1 MVDVEPPGA
10 ASVLGIGHGKV
21 ARASRAWLAPPIAA
35 QATSIVELRRRH
47 RGPVVTRED
56 VGYDVARATFNGMID
71 RRPEVVA
78 RPLDIAD
85 VVVAV
90 EFAREAGLP
99 VSVRGGGHGVAGL
112 CVGDGSLVVDLRL
125 MRDVTVDPGTR
136 TVTCGGGA
144 LWEDLDPPCQRHGLA
159 TPGGTFGDTGV
170 AGLTLGGGVGHLLG
184 LHGLT
189 LDNLLEATV
198 VAADGRVLNASAA
211 ENEELFWALRGGGGN
226 FGVVVRFV
234 FQLHPVNQLLGGLL
248 VYPLDD
254 VAAVV
259 AAWRELM
266 RSAPDELMCVV
277 GLSRSILAGE
287 RAYVSVAYFGDPEEG
302 RDAIAP
308 LLQAADPAVDS
319 VRAMY
324 YPELQEIFGRMPF
337 GLRNY
342 WSGRFLRELPD
353 EAIELTAGHLRPADV
368 QGTILFEPM
377 HGAGARVP
385 RDATAFAGREAA
397 YNATFIGFWQNPDED
412 ERRVATA
419 RAYSSI
425 LTPWTI
431 GGGYLNY
438 ASEPAGDTLEI
449 EYGAERFARL
459 RGVKRTFDPLNTFRF
474 NHNIPPD

>member
-1 MVDVEPPGA
+1 MAVHTDPIVD
-10 ASVLGIGHGKV
+10 
-21 ARASRAWLAPPIAA
+21 
-35 QATSIVELRRRH
+35 LRHRH
-47 RGPVVTRED
+47 RGPVITRED
-56 VGYDVARATFNGMID
+56 AGYDAARATFNGMID
-71 RRPEVVA
+71 RRPEVVT
-78 RPLDIAD
+78 RPLDVAD
-85 VVVAV
+85 VVAAI
-90 EFAREAGLP
+90 EFAREANLP
-99 VSVRGGGHGVAGL
+99 VSIRGGGHGVAGL

-125 MRDVTVDPGTR
+125 MRDVSVDPETR
-136 TVTCGGGA
+136 TVACGGGA
-144 LWEDLDPPCQRHGLA
+144 LWEDLDPPCQRQNLA

-189 LDNLLEATV
+189 LDNLLAATV
-198 VAADGRVLNASAA
+198 VTADGNIVSASAE

-234 FQLHPVNQLLGGLL
+234 FRLHPVRQLLGGLL
-248 VYPLDD
+248 VYGLDD
-254 VAAVV
+254 VDAIVP
-259 AAWRELM
+259 AWRALM
-266 RSAPDELMCVV
+266 GSAPDELMCVV
-277 GLSRSILAGE
+277 GLSRSDLAGE

-302 RDAIAP
+302 RELIQP
-308 LLQAADPAVDS
+308 LLQAADPAVDG
-319 VRAMY
+319 VRPMY
-324 YPELQEIFGRMPF
+324 YAELQEVFGRMPF

-342 WSGRFLRELPD
+342 WSGRFLNELPD
-353 EAIELTAGHLRPADV
+353 EAIEATADHLRPEDV

-377 HGAGARVP
+377 HGAAARVP

-438 ASEPAGDTLEI
+438 ASEPAGDTLET

-459 RGVKRTFDPLNTFRF
+459 RAVKRTFDPSNTFRF
-474 NHNIPPD
+474 NHNIPPS